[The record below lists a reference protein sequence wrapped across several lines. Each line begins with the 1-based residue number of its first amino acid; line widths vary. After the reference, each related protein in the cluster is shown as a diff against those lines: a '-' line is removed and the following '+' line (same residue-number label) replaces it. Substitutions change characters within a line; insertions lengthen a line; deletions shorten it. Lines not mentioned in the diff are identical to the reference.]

1 MPNHA
6 TPIIYWAS
14 GRPLGYLFSWGKFS
28 FLIFSAWQ
36 EPCWA
41 HKEAHQLL
49 AQCLDKGI
57 TPAGAGELQS
67 CLIYIVIYSA
77 GIPVLPEY
85 KLAFQHVCS
94 HTPTVSSTVTGNY
107 TQKQQPLAWWR
118 AVLANQQWS
127 HPLLWSTKES
137 DSPGSIFFRFWGL
150 TFCSNSCSYQ
160 VSFPSIHHSQATL
173 ESTKLFALHSPH
185 DVKVAWS
192 MVCEQRHNALANVTQ
207 VQICLSLWKGLYRV
221 GLHDKTLCS
230 IWVQSRMSLHQLV
243 HGRRSP
249 AGTASTPECSQRL

>member
-6 TPIIYWAS
+6 TPIIYQAP

-36 EPCWA
+36 EPYWA

-67 CLIYIVIYSA
+67 CLIYIVICSA

-85 KLAFQHVCS
+85 KLAFQHVWS
-94 HTPTVSSTVTGNY
+94 HTPTVSSPVTGNY
-107 TQKQQPLAWWR
+107 TQKQQPLGWWR
-118 AVLANQQWS
+118 MVFVSQQWG
-127 HPLLWSTKES
+127 HPLLWRTKES

-150 TFCSNSCSYQ
+150 VFCSDCCSCQ
-160 VSFPSIHHSQATL
+160 FGFPGVHHSQAKL
-173 ESTKLFALHSPH
+173 ETTRLFALHPPH
-185 DVKVAWS
+185 DVSVTWS
-192 MVCEQRHNALANVTQ
+192 MVGDQRHSALANVTTG
-207 VQICLSLWKGLYRV
+207 SLTSSEL
-221 GLHDKTLCS
+221 
-230 IWVQSRMSLHQLV
+230 LV
-243 HGRRSP
+243 HLKRAAQGRS
-249 AGTASTPECSQRL
+249 AW

>member
-28 FLIFSAWQ
+28 FLIFWAWQ

-85 KLAFQHVCS
+85 KLAFQHVYS
-94 HTPTVSSTVTGNY
+94 HTPTVSSAVTGNC
-107 TQKQQPLAWWR
+107 TQKQQSLAWCTR
-118 AVLANQQWS
+118 MLVNQQWG
-127 HPLLWSTKES
+127 HPLLWRTKES
-137 DSPGSIFFRFWGL
+137 DSPASIFFRFWGL
-150 TFCSNSCSYQ
+150 VFCSNCCSCQ
-160 VSFPSIHHSQATL
+160 VSFPGRHHSQGNLGT
-173 ESTKLFALHSPH
+173 TRLFAHHPPR
-185 DVKVAWS
+185 DVEVTGS
-192 MVCEQRHNALANVTQ
+192 MVCDKGTMHWPSVTIGSLTSSDLLVPLERAAQ
-207 VQICLSLWKGLYRV
+207 GRSVCQNHVQQCRAW
-221 GLHDKTLCS
+221 
-230 IWVQSRMSLHQLV
+230 WVYTSRCM
-243 HGRRSP
+243 
-249 AGTASTPECSQRL
+249 AGGHM

>member
-14 GRPLGYLFSWGKFS
+14 SRPLGYLFSWGKFS

-85 KLAFQHVCS
+85 KLAFQHVYS
-94 HTPTVSSTVTGNY
+94 HTPTVSSAVTGNY

-118 AVLANQQWS
+118 AVLVKQQWG
-127 HPLLWSTKES
+127 HPLLGRTEES

-150 TFCSNSCSYQ
+150 VFCSNCCSCQPGNCEVVCS
-160 VSFPSIHHSQATL
+160 PS
-173 ESTKLFALHSPH
+173 STWCQSDL
-185 DVKVAWS
+185 V
-192 MVCEQRHNALANVTQ
+192 RG
-207 VQICLSLWKGLYRV
+207 LWAKAQCIG
-221 GLHDKTLCS
+221 
-230 IWVQSRMSLHQLV
+230 
-243 HGRRSP
+243 
-249 AGTASTPECSQRL
+249 